1 MKTASVRDL
10 RNRYAEVLRWLETG
24 QDVAIK
30 RRGRVVA
37 RLTPESE
44 ASAEE
49 VDWNVSAAARRDRRR
64 DPLLS
69 ASQAAAVLRE
79 SQG

>member
-1 MKTASVRDL
+1 MKTATVRDL
-10 RNRYAEVLRWLETG
+10 RNRYTEVLRWIETG

-37 RLTPESE
+37 RLVPESE
-44 ASAEE
+44 AAATD
-49 VDWNVSAAARRDRRR
+49 VDWSGSAAVRRNRSS

-69 ASQAAAVLRE
+69 ANQAASVLRD

>member
-1 MKTASVRDL
+1 MKTATVRDL
-10 RNRYAEVLRWLETG
+10 RNRYAEVLRWLEAG

-30 RRGRVVA
+30 RRGHVVA
-37 RLTPESE
+37 RLVPESDVT
-44 ASAEE
+44 AAR
-49 VDWNVSAAARRDRRR
+49 VNWNGSAAVRRDRSR

-69 ASQAAAVLRE
+69 ADQAAAVLRD

>member
-1 MKTASVRDL
+1 MKTVTVRDL
-10 RNRYAEVLRWLETG
+10 RNRYSEVLRWLEAG

-37 RLTPESE
+37 RLVPETE
-44 ASAEE
+44 AAATE
-49 VDWNVSAAARRDRRR
+49 VDWGVSAAVRRDRSR

-69 ASQAAAVLRE
+69 ARQAATVLRD